1 MHAHDIWWGTIRV
14 HHLLL
19 NTALTHRSRHISRV
33 SSNASCAR
41 HKGYSVGSEKAAVK
55 QDVLQMFV
63 DSANAAG
70 VGYGFYYSIMKNFFL
85 CHSFSGTNSC
95 MQEVLPGQHNYTQEE
110 YTAVV
115 KQQVCVHSAALQAC
129 TRTCSYPLHL
139 HIAFH
144 RFTKRAIQHSEIIH
158 PFSLDHSHAHA

>member
-1 MHAHDIWWGTIRV
+1 
-14 HHLLL
+14 
-19 NTALTHRSRHISRV
+19 
-33 SSNASCAR
+33 
-41 HKGYSVGSEKAAVK
+41 
-55 QDVLQMFV
+55 MFV

-115 KQQVCVHSAALQAC
+115 KQQVCVC
-129 TRTCSYPLHL
+129 TARRCKLARGHTQTLPVD
-139 HIAFH
+139 
-144 RFTKRAIQHSEIIH
+144 
-158 PFSLDHSHAHA
+158 P

>member
-1 MHAHDIWWGTIRV
+1 M
-14 HHLLL
+14 LLL
-19 NTALTHRSRHISRV
+19 TLTFSRCMHTTSGGAPSGCIICSSTQHSLTTHTISRV
-33 SSNASCAR
+33 ASNASCVR
-41 HKGYSVGSEKAAVK
+41 HKGYSVGSEKAAIK

-115 KQQVCVHSAALQAC
+115 KQQVCVC
-129 TRTCSYPLHL
+129 TARRCKLARGHTQTLPVD
-139 HIAFH
+139 
-144 RFTKRAIQHSEIIH
+144 
-158 PFSLDHSHAHA
+158 P